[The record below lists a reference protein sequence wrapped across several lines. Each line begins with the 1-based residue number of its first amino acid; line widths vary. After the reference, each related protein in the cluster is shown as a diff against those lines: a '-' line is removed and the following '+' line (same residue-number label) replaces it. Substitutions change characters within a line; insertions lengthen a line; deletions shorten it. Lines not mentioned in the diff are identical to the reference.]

1 MTRNDTETLIQ
12 KYLNGE
18 TTAEE
23 ERLLALEVSREDAPE
38 DWKIIAEMLGE
49 LTVDEALFDKE
60 MAERK
65 QKPRILKLWP
75 WVAAACVAALLI
87 VFLAPPRDGN
97 WSFRNPE
104 ISRLENQTT
113 KQPNNQTT
121 KQPNNQTTKRPNDQ
135 TTNPQTMVAEVKK
148 TNHRASVSKGMKTGH
163 SGNQT
168 TKHPNNHTTK
178 QPDDQTTK
186 HTLTKVEESDIVP
199 FDDPMIQFAEQARA
213 LRERGNRVIQRVS
226 MNTLPPNNNPLSNI

>member
-49 LTVDEALFDKE
+49 LTVDEALFDKI

-65 QKPRILKLWP
+65 QKSRILKLWP

-87 VFLAPPRDGN
+87 IFLAPPRGGN
-97 WSFRNPE
+97 WSFRNQE

-113 KQPNNQTT
+113 KQPSDQTT

-135 TTNPQTMVAEVKK
+135 
-148 TNHRASVSKGMKTGH
+148 S
-163 SGNQT
+163 
-168 TKHPNNHTTK
+168 
-178 QPDDQTTK
+178 PDHGGRGK
-186 HTLTKVEESDIVP
+186 
-199 FDDPMIQFAEQARA
+199 
-213 LRERGNRVIQRVS
+213 ER
-226 MNTLPPNNNPLSNI
+226 

>member
-1 MTRNDTETLIQ
+1 MTRNDTEQLIQ

-65 QKPRILKLWP
+65 HKPRILKLWP

-87 VFLAPPRDGN
+87 VFLAPPRGGN
-97 WSFRNPE
+97 WSFRNQE
-104 ISRLENQTT
+104 ISHLEKQTT
-113 KQPNNQTT
+113 KQPSSRTT
-121 KQPNNQTTKRPNDQ
+121 KRPNNQTTKRPNDQ

-168 TKHPNNHTTK
+168 TKQPNNQMTK
-178 QPDDQTTK
+178 QPNDQTTK

-199 FDDPMIQFAEQARA
+199 FEDPRMQFAEQARA

>member
-65 QKPRILKLWP
+65 HKPRILKLWP

-104 ISRLENQTT
+104 ISRLEKQATKQPSNQAT
-113 KQPNNQTT
+113 KQPNDQTAE
-121 KQPNNQTTKRPNDQ
+121 RPNDQ

-168 TKHPNNHTTK
+168 TKQPNNQMTK
-178 QPDDQTTK
+178 QPNDQTTK

-199 FDDPMIQFAEQARA
+199 FEDPRMQFAEQARA